1 MPPFRDEH
9 ILLIAPGSQ
18 TTLAQLGLPESF
30 SPAQHRFPT
39 RMFQAPDGKTFEPY
53 KIRSRKKE
61 PISNGV
67 DTEMADATVEG
78 IDDEELVE
86 DQDDEDGAIYPLKG
100 MYLIFS
106 RYARLTFR
114 RGSN

>member
-30 SPAQHRFPT
+30 TPAALRLPT

-53 KIRSRKKE
+53 RIVSRTKART
-61 PISNGV
+61 NGG
-67 DTEMADATVEG
+67 DTEMGGVEATEDEVEE
-78 IDDEELVE
+78 IELPDDDE
-86 DQDDEDGAIYPLKG
+86 GAIYPLKG
-100 MYLIFS
+100 
-106 RYARLTFR
+106 T
-114 RGSN
+114 